1 MHKLEKKY
9 QKKLE
14 DIQIRQNII
23 AKYLRV
29 YMKDM
34 LEVRELDPHACAYQ
48 LQLVFGEKILRDI
61 DGFIEYGTRIYGD
74 GERMF
79 SDSDIQITLAHDLGG
94 ALRHDTKMLPRV
106 YGYGQ
111 YTKNKVFKSI
121 KDKEYKNDKEMFDE
135 ENV

>member
-1 MHKLEKKY
+1 MHKLEKNY

-14 DIQIRQNII
+14 DIQMMQNII

-61 DGFIEYGTRIYGD
+61 DGFIEFSLREIG
-74 GERMF
+74 GERQV
-79 SDSDIQITLAHDLGG
+79 SDSDIQVTLAHDLGG
-94 ALRHDTKMLPRV
+94 ALRYDTKMLPRV
-106 YGYGQ
+106 SDYGQ
-111 YTKNKVFKSI
+111 YSINKVFKGIPKKKI
-121 KDKEYKNDKEMFDE
+121 KKDE
-135 ENV
+135 